1 MGFQP
6 MLAAHGLEG
15 RVTLE
20 FQVPVNEERIE
31 QDIQAIATFTETPG
45 NGASRPTFSKSWR
58 AARDYIAR
66 ELESAGC
73 KWRVDA
79 CGNLHARPNAVA
91 WDASTWVSGS
101 HIDSVPNGG
110 NFDGVVGCVAPL
122 EVFRAAKE
130 DQKVVPL
137 ELIIWAEEEGTTF
150 NLGMLGS
157 RAWTGSLS
165 REQLASIRNA
175 QGQNYLEA
183 GAEHGVVP
191 DKIGVEKIKTTSIIG
206 LIELHVEQ
214 GPGLWNDKKKA
225 GVVNAI
231 AGRRQFSCVLT
242 GIANHAG
249 STSMRDR
256 RDALAGMSEILLEFE
271 KLAEHLGHRT
281 VITIGQLFPK
291 PNAINVIN
299 GEVTFTIDFRT
310 PVTEILPAGD
320 KGIHKV
326 VEDIAA
332 RRHLIYAL
340 DVTESLPAIEMDA
353 RVCNRLLK
361 SAEKRGLGQIPQ
373 TISGALHDAAILA
386 PLVPTAMLFV
396 PSRDGI
402 SHNSDEFSRIED
414 IAAATEV
421 LAEAVRDRRID

>member
-1 MGFQP
+1 
-6 MLAAHGLEG
+6 MLSAHGLKG

-31 QDIQAIATFTETPG
+31 QDIQTIATFTETPG

-58 AARDYIAR
+58 AARDYIVK

-73 KWRVDA
+73 KWKVDA
-79 CGNLHARPNAVA
+79 CGNLHARPNAIA
-91 WDASTWVSGS
+91 WDSSTWVSGS

-137 ELIIWAEEEGTTF
+137 ELITWAEEEGTTF
-150 NLGMLGS
+150 SLGMLGS

-165 REQLASIRNA
+165 RDQLASLRNA
-175 QGQNYLEA
+175 QGQNYLDA
-183 GAEHGVVP
+183 GAQHGVVP
-191 DKIGVEKIKTTSIIG
+191 DKIGVDKIKPTSIIG
-206 LIELHVEQ
+206 LIEVHVEQ
-214 GPGLWNDKKKA
+214 GPGLWNDKKPA
-225 GVVNAI
+225 GIVNAI
-231 AGRRQFSCVLT
+231 AGRRQYSCVIT
-242 GIANHAG
+242 GVANHAG

-299 GEVTFTIDFRT
+299 GEVTFTVDFRT
-310 PVTEILPAGD
+310 PVTEVLPAGD
-320 KGIHKV
+320 KGIHKI
-326 VEDIAA
+326 VEDVCAH
-332 RRHLIYAL
+332 RHLIYAL

-353 RVCNRLLK
+353 RVCNRLAKAADKIGLK
-361 SAEKRGLGQIPQ
+361 QIPQ

-414 IAAATEV
+414 IAAATEI
-421 LAEAVRDRRID
+421 LAEAVRDRRIE